1 MRRTSRNSGWFPL
14 AGILLLLVTVP
25 AHAQQ
30 ITTTIEFKDLPFPDG
45 TNLTNEFEA
54 QGLLFSNDDTR
65 MDPAFPC
72 PSSGWAENYV
82 QQGIVFNLYRL
93 EFVTPDPVTQV
104 TVRFS
109 DNNLH
114 NQVHGLYELDENLQI
129 VQSVFFDESFK
140 QVYDFALTLDNPNGI
155 AGIAACEQ
163 PEGAEGLLS
172 ITFTTSPGNMAPDCS
187 AAVASPIMVWPP
199 NGKLVPIS
207 IQGVTDPDN
216 DPVTLAVTGVHQDEP
231 LSRIGAADA
240 TGIGKPVVSIRADRV
255 GKGDGRVYH
264 LSFEAFDP
272 SGASCAGTV
281 QVCVPHDQRTGRTC
295 GDGGPL
301 FDSTGPGG

>member
-1 MRRTSRNSGWFPL
+1 MERTSSRSGWLPL
-14 AGILLLLVTVP
+14 AGALMFLVTVP

-45 TNLTNEFEA
+45 TNLTDEFEA
-54 QGLLFSNDDTR
+54 QGILFSNDDTG
-65 MDPAFPC
+65 MDPEFPC
-72 PSSGWAENYV
+72 PSYGWPENYV
-82 QQGIVFNLYRL
+82 QQGTVFNLFRL
-93 EFVTPDPVTQV
+93 EFVTQDPVTRV

-109 DNNLH
+109 DNNLN

-129 VQSVFFDESFK
+129 VQSVFFDENFT
-140 QVYDFALTLDNPNGI
+140 QVYDFTLTLENPNGI

-187 AAVASPIMVWPP
+187 AAVASPIKVWPP

-207 IQGVTDPDN
+207 IQGVADPDN
-216 DPVTLAVTGVHQDEP
+216 DPVTLTVTGVHQDEP
-231 LSRIGAADA
+231 LSRIGTPDA
-240 TGIGKPVVSIRADRV
+240 TGIGTPAASIRADRS

-264 LSFEAFDP
+264 LSFEALDP
-272 SGASCAGTV
+272 LGASCTGTV
-281 QVCVPHDQRTGRTC
+281 RICVPHDQGRGRTC

-301 FDSTGPGG
+301 FVSTGSSR